1 MKLLKIYT
9 EVLKDIL
16 SDKPLKVK
24 VYPKD
29 DYLEVVCAPYTV
41 VYCVPKDSFPFDLN
55 SKRLSDG
62 VSSSGSLIPNN
73 LVANLEKA
81 TIIGYDMRMVDA
93 KEYLVAL
100 LKVNPDD
107 EKERPVMV
115 NKDLLKNFDKDA
127 ELRIVN
133 EVDRIHPVGV
143 YEKNNSG
150 DSALARLALPIM
162 RPNLTGGGNLV

>member
-24 VYPKD
+24 IYPKS
-29 DYLEVVCAPYTV
+29 DYLEVICAPYTV
-41 VYCVPKDSFPFDLN
+41 VYCVPKDSFPFDLY
-55 SKRLSDG
+55 SKRLSEG
-62 VSSSGSLIPNN
+62 VSETGSILPNN
-73 LVANLEKA
+73 VAVDSQKA
-81 TIIGYDMRMVDA
+81 TIVGYDMRTVDA

-107 EKERPVMV
+107 EKESPVMI

-133 EVDRIHPVGV
+133 EVDRIHPVSV
-143 YEKNNSG
+143 FEKNTSG
-150 DSALARLALPIM
+150 DYALAGLVLPIM
-162 RPNLTGGGNLV
+162 R

>member
-16 SDKPLKVK
+16 SDKPLKVNI
-24 VYPKD
+24 YPKS
-29 DYLEVVCAPYTV
+29 DYLEVICAPYTV

-55 SKRLSDG
+55 SKRLSEG
-62 VSSSGSLIPNN
+62 VSETGSILPNN
-73 LVANLEKA
+73 VVVDSQKA
-81 TIIGYDMRMVDA
+81 TIVGYDMRTVDA

-100 LKVNPDD
+100 LKVNPDG

-133 EVDRIHPVGV
+133 EYDRIHPVGV
-143 YEKNNSG
+143 FEKNTSG
-150 DSALARLALPIM
+150 DYALAGLVLPMM
-162 RPNLTGGGNLV
+162 R

>member
-24 VYPKD
+24 IYPKS
-29 DYLEVVCAPYTV
+29 DYLEVICAPYTV

-55 SKRLSDG
+55 SKRLSEG
-62 VSSSGSLIPNN
+62 VSETGSILPNN
-73 LVANLEKA
+73 VVVDSQKA
-81 TIIGYDMRMVDA
+81 TIVGYDMRTVDA

-107 EKERPVMV
+107 EKERPVMI

-133 EVDRIHPVGV
+133 EVDRIHLLGV
-143 YEKNNSG
+143 FEKNTSG
-150 DSALARLALPIM
+150 DYALAGLVLPIM
-162 RPNLTGGGNLV
+162 R

>member
-29 DYLEVVCAPYTV
+29 DYLEVVCAPHTV

-150 DSALARLALPIM
+150 DYALAGLVLPIM
-162 RPNLTGGGNLV
+162 R

>member
-1 MKLLKIYT
+1 MIKFKEQDMKLLKIYT

-55 SKRLSDG
+55 SKRLSEG
-62 VSSSGSLIPNN
+62 VSETGSILPNN

-81 TIIGYDMRMVDA
+81 TIVGYDMRIVDA

-143 YEKNNSG
+143 YEKNTSG
-150 DSALARLALPIM
+150 DYALAGLVLPMM
-162 RPNLTGGGNLV
+162 R

>member
-24 VYPKD
+24 IYPKS
-29 DYLEVVCAPYTV
+29 DYLEVICAPYTV

-62 VSSSGSLIPNN
+62 VSEIGSILPDR
-73 LVANLEKA
+73 VVVDSQKA
-81 TIIGYDMRMVDA
+81 TIVGYDMRIVDA

-107 EKERPVMV
+107 EKERPVMI

-143 YEKNNSG
+143 YEKNTSG
-150 DSALARLALPIM
+150 DYALAGLVLPIM
-162 RPNLTGGGNLV
+162 R

>member
-1 MKLLKIYT
+1 MIKFKGQDMKLLKIYT

-24 VYPKD
+24 IYPKS
-29 DYLEVVCAPYTV
+29 DYLEVICAPYV
-41 VYCVPKDSFPFDLN
+41 VAYCVPKDSFPFDLN

-62 VSSSGSLIPNN
+62 VSSSGSLIPNK
-73 LVANLEKA
+73 VVVDSQKA
-81 TIIGYDMRMVDA
+81 TIVGYDMRIVDT
-93 KEYLVAL
+93 KECLVAL

-143 YEKNNSG
+143 YEKNTSG
-150 DSALARLALPIM
+150 DYALAGLVLPIM
-162 RPNLTGGGNLV
+162 R

>member
-29 DYLEVVCAPYTV
+29 DYLEVICAPYTV
-41 VYCVPKDSFPFDLN
+41 VYCVPEDSFPFDLN
-55 SKRLSDG
+55 SKRLSEG
-62 VSSSGSLIPNN
+62 VSETGSILPNN
-73 LVANLEKA
+73 VVVDSQKA
-81 TIIGYDMRMVDA
+81 TIVGYDMRTVDA

-107 EKERPVMV
+107 EKERPVMI
-115 NKDLLKNFDKDA
+115 NKDLLKNFDKDV

-143 YEKNNSG
+143 FEKNTSG
-150 DSALARLALPIM
+150 DYALAGLVLPIM
-162 RPNLTGGGNLV
+162 R

>member
-29 DYLEVVCAPYTV
+29 DYLEVVCAPHTV

-81 TIIGYDMRMVDA
+81 TIIGYDMRIVDA

-133 EVDRIHPVGV
+133 EYDRIHPVGV
-143 YEKNNSG
+143 FEKNTSG
-150 DSALARLALPIM
+150 DYALAGLVLPIM
-162 RPNLTGGGNLV
+162 R

>member
-29 DYLEVVCAPYTV
+29 DYLEVICAPYTV

-55 SKRLSDG
+55 SKRLSEG
-62 VSSSGSLIPNN
+62 VSETGSILPNN
-73 LVANLEKA
+73 VVVDSQKA
-81 TIIGYDMRMVDA
+81 TIVGYDMRTVDA

-107 EKERPVMV
+107 EKERPVMI
-115 NKDLLKNFDKDA
+115 NKDLLKNFDKDV

-143 YEKNNSG
+143 FEKNTSG
-150 DSALARLALPIM
+150 DYALAGLVLPIM
-162 RPNLTGGGNLV
+162 R

>member
-29 DYLEVVCAPYTV
+29 DYLEVICAPYTV

-55 SKRLSDG
+55 SKRLSEG
-62 VSSSGSLIPNN
+62 VSETGSILPNN
-73 LVANLEKA
+73 VVVDSQKA
-81 TIIGYDMRMVDA
+81 TIVGYDMRTVDA
-93 KEYLVAL
+93 KEYLAAL

-107 EKERPVMV
+107 EKERPVMI

-143 YEKNNSG
+143 FEKNTSG
-150 DSALARLALPIM
+150 DYAIAGLVLPIM
-162 RPNLTGGGNLV
+162 R

>member
-81 TIIGYDMRMVDA
+81 TIIGYDMRIVDA

-133 EVDRIHPVGV
+133 EYDRIHPVGV
-143 YEKNNSG
+143 FEKNTSG
-150 DSALARLALPIM
+150 DYALAGLVLPIM
-162 RPNLTGGGNLV
+162 R

>member
-143 YEKNNSG
+143 FEKNTSG
-150 DSALARLALPIM
+150 DYALAGLVLPIM
-162 RPNLTGGGNLV
+162 R

>member
-24 VYPKD
+24 IYSKD
-29 DYLEVVCAPYTV
+29 DCLEVLWAPYTV
-41 VYCVPKDSFPFDLN
+41 VYCVPKNTFPFDLN
-55 SKRLSDG
+55 SERLSEM
-62 VSSSGSLIPNN
+62 VPNLGSVIPDN
-73 LVANLEKA
+73 LVDDLEKA
-81 TIIGYDMRMVDA
+81 TIVGYDMRIVDT
-93 KEYLVAL
+93 KECLVAL

-143 YEKNNSG
+143 FEKNTSG
-150 DSALARLALPIM
+150 DYALAGLVLPIM
-162 RPNLTGGGNLV
+162 R

>member
-24 VYPKD
+24 IYPKD

-81 TIIGYDMRMVDA
+81 TIIGYDMRIVDA

-107 EKERPVMV
+107 EKERPVMI

-143 YEKNNSG
+143 FEKNASG
-150 DSALARLALPIM
+150 DYALAGLVLPIM
-162 RPNLTGGGNLV
+162 R

>member
-1 MKLLKIYT
+1 MIKFKEQDMKLLKIYT

-29 DYLEVVCAPYTV
+29 DYLEVICSPYTV

-55 SKRLSDG
+55 SKRLSEG

-73 LVANLEKA
+73 LVSNLEKA

-133 EVDRIHPVGV
+133 EIDKIHPVGV
-143 YEKNNSG
+143 YEKNTSG
-150 DSALARLALPIM
+150 DYALAGLVLPMM
-162 RPNLTGGGNLV
+162 R

>member
-24 VYPKD
+24 IYPKS
-29 DYLEVVCAPYTV
+29 DYLEVICAPYTV

-55 SKRLSDG
+55 SKRLSEG
-62 VSSSGSLIPNN
+62 VSETGSILPNN
-73 LVANLEKA
+73 VVVDSQKA
-81 TIIGYDMRMVDA
+81 TIVGYDMRTVDA

-115 NKDLLKNFDKDA
+115 NKNLLRNFDKDA

-143 YEKNNSG
+143 FEKNTSG
-150 DSALARLALPIM
+150 DYALAGLVLPII
-162 RPNLTGGGNLV
+162 R

>member
-1 MKLLKIYT
+1 MIKFKEQDMKLLKIYT

-16 SDKPLKVK
+16 SDRPLKVK

-29 DYLEVVCAPYTV
+29 DYLEVICAPYTV

-55 SKRLSDG
+55 SKRLSEG
-62 VSSSGSLIPNN
+62 VSETGSILPNN
-73 LVANLEKA
+73 VVVDSQKA
-81 TIIGYDMRMVDA
+81 TIVGYDMRTVDA

-107 EKERPVMV
+107 EKERPVMI

-143 YEKNNSG
+143 FEKNTSG
-150 DSALARLALPIM
+150 DYALAGLVLPIM
-162 RPNLTGGGNLV
+162 R

>member
-1 MKLLKIYT
+1 MKLLKIYA

-29 DYLEVVCAPYTV
+29 DYLEVICAPYTV

-55 SKRLSDG
+55 SKRLSEG
-62 VSSSGSLIPNN
+62 VSETGSILPNN
-73 LVANLEKA
+73 VVVDSQKA
-81 TIIGYDMRMVDA
+81 TIVGYDMRTVDA

-107 EKERPVMV
+107 EKERPVMI

-143 YEKNNSG
+143 FEKNTSG
-150 DSALARLALPIM
+150 DYALAGLVLPIM
-162 RPNLTGGGNLV
+162 R

>member
-24 VYPKD
+24 IYPKS
-29 DYLEVVCAPYTV
+29 DYLEVICAPYTV
-41 VYCVPKDSFPFDLN
+41 VYCVPKDSFPFNLN

-62 VSSSGSLIPNN
+62 VSEIGSILPNK
-73 LVANLEKA
+73 VVVDSQKA
-81 TIIGYDMRMVDA
+81 TIIGYDMRTVDT
-93 KEYLVAL
+93 KECLVAL
-100 LKVNPDD
+100 LKINPDD
-107 EKERPVMV
+107 EKERPVMI

-143 YEKNNSG
+143 YEKNTSG
-150 DSALARLALPIM
+150 DYALAGLVLPIM
-162 RPNLTGGGNLV
+162 R

>member
-29 DYLEVVCAPYTV
+29 DYLEVICAPYTV

-55 SKRLSDG
+55 SKRLSEG
-62 VSSSGSLIPNN
+62 VSETGSILPNN
-73 LVANLEKA
+73 VAVDSQKA
-81 TIIGYDMRMVDA
+81 TIVGYDMRTVDA

-107 EKERPVMV
+107 EKESPVMI

-133 EVDRIHPVGV
+133 GVDRIHPVGV
-143 YEKNNSG
+143 FEKNTSG
-150 DSALARLALPIM
+150 DYALAGLVLPIM
-162 RPNLTGGGNLV
+162 R

>member
-1 MKLLKIYT
+1 MIKFKEQDMKLLKIYT

-73 LVANLEKA
+73 VVIDSQKA
-81 TIIGYDMRMVDA
+81 TIVGYDMRTVDT
-93 KEYLVAL
+93 KECLVAL
-100 LKVNPDD
+100 LKINPDD

-143 YEKNNSG
+143 YEKNTSG
-150 DSALARLALPIM
+150 DYALAGLVLPIM
-162 RPNLTGGGNLV
+162 R

>member
-24 VYPKD
+24 IYPKS
-29 DYLEVVCAPYTV
+29 DYLKVICAPYTV

-55 SKRLSDG
+55 SKRLSEG
-62 VSSSGSLIPNN
+62 VSETGSILPNN
-73 LVANLEKA
+73 VVVDSQKA
-81 TIIGYDMRMVDA
+81 TIVGYDMRTVDA

-133 EVDRIHPVGV
+133 EYDRIHPVGV
-143 YEKNNSG
+143 FEKNTSG
-150 DSALARLALPIM
+150 DYALAGLVLPIM
-162 RPNLTGGGNLV
+162 R

>member
-29 DYLEVVCAPYTV
+29 DYLEVICAPYTV

-55 SKRLSDG
+55 SKRLSEG
-62 VSSSGSLIPNN
+62 VSETGSILPNN
-73 LVANLEKA
+73 VVVDSQKA
-81 TIIGYDMRMVDA
+81 TIVGYDMRTVDA
-93 KEYLVAL
+93 KEYLAAL

-107 EKERPVMV
+107 EKERPVMI

-133 EVDRIHPVGV
+133 EVDRIHLVGV
-143 YEKNNSG
+143 FEKNTSG
-150 DSALARLALPIM
+150 DYALAGLVLPIM
-162 RPNLTGGGNLV
+162 R

>member
-1 MKLLKIYT
+1 MIKFKEQDMKLLKIYT

-143 YEKNNSG
+143 YEKNTSG
-150 DSALARLALPIM
+150 DYALAGLVLPIM
-162 RPNLTGGGNLV
+162 R

>member
-24 VYPKD
+24 IYPKS
-29 DYLEVVCAPYTV
+29 DYLEVICAPYTV
-41 VYCVPKDSFPFDLN
+41 VYCVPREPFPFDLN
-55 SKRLSDG
+55 SKRLSEG
-62 VSSSGSLIPNN
+62 VSETGSILPNN
-73 LVANLEKA
+73 VVVNSQKA
-81 TIIGYDMRMVDA
+81 TIVGYDMRTVDT

-107 EKERPVMV
+107 EKERPVMI

-127 ELRIVN
+127 ELRILN

-143 YEKNNSG
+143 FEKNTSG
-150 DSALARLALPIM
+150 DYTLAGLVLPIM
-162 RPNLTGGGNLV
+162 R

>member
-55 SKRLSDG
+55 SKRLSEG
-62 VSSSGSLIPNN
+62 VSETGSILPNN

-81 TIIGYDMRMVDA
+81 TIVGYDMRIVDA

-143 YEKNNSG
+143 YEKNTSG
-150 DSALARLALPIM
+150 DYALAGLVLPMM
-162 RPNLTGGGNLV
+162 R

>member
-24 VYPKD
+24 IYPKS
-29 DYLEVVCAPYTV
+29 DYLEVICAPYVV
-41 VYCVPKDSFPFDLN
+41 VYCVPRESFPFDLN
-55 SKRLSDG
+55 GERISEG
-62 VSSSGSLIPNN
+62 GSETGSILPNN
-73 LVANLEKA
+73 VVVDSQKA
-81 TIIGYDMRMVDA
+81 TIVGYDMRIVDA

-107 EKERPVMV
+107 EKERPVII

-143 YEKNNSG
+143 FEKNTSG
-150 DSALARLALPIM
+150 DYALAGLVLPIM
-162 RPNLTGGGNLV
+162 R

>member
-29 DYLEVVCAPYTV
+29 DYLEVICAPYTV

-55 SKRLSDG
+55 SKRLSEG
-62 VSSSGSLIPNN
+62 VSETGSILPNN
-73 LVANLEKA
+73 VVVNSQKA
-81 TIIGYDMRMVDA
+81 TIVGYDMRTVDA

-107 EKERPVMV
+107 EKERPVMI

-127 ELRIVN
+127 ELRIMN

-143 YEKNNSG
+143 FEKNTSG
-150 DSALARLALPIM
+150 DYALAGLVLPIM
-162 RPNLTGGGNLV
+162 R

>member
-62 VSSSGSLIPNN
+62 VSSSGSLIPNKAA
-73 LVANLEKA
+73 VDSQKA
-81 TIIGYDMRMVDA
+81 TIVGYDMRIVDA

-143 YEKNNSG
+143 FEKNTSG
-150 DSALARLALPIM
+150 DYALAGLVLPIM
-162 RPNLTGGGNLV
+162 R

>member
-29 DYLEVVCAPYTV
+29 DYLEVICAPYTV

-55 SKRLSDG
+55 SKRLSEG
-62 VSSSGSLIPNN
+62 VSETGSILPNN
-73 LVANLEKA
+73 VVVDSQKA
-81 TIIGYDMRMVDA
+81 TIVGYDMRTVDA

-107 EKERPVMV
+107 EKERPVMI
-115 NKDLLKNFDKDA
+115 NKDLLKNFDKDV

-143 YEKNNSG
+143 FEKNASG
-150 DSALARLALPIM
+150 DYALAGLVLPIM
-162 RPNLTGGGNLV
+162 R

>member
-55 SKRLSDG
+55 IKRLSEG
-62 VSSSGSLIPNN
+62 VSETGSILPNN

-81 TIIGYDMRMVDA
+81 TIVGYDMRIVDA

-100 LKVNPDD
+100 LKINPDD
-107 EKERPVMV
+107 EKERPVMI

-143 YEKNNSG
+143 YEKNTSG
-150 DSALARLALPIM
+150 DYALAGLVLPIM
-162 RPNLTGGGNLV
+162 R

>member
-29 DYLEVVCAPYTV
+29 DYLEVICAPYTV

-55 SKRLSDG
+55 SKRLSEG
-62 VSSSGSLIPNN
+62 VSETGSILPNN
-73 LVANLEKA
+73 VVDDLEKA
-81 TIIGYDMRMVDA
+81 TIVGYDMRTVDA

-107 EKERPVMV
+107 EKERPVMI

-133 EVDRIHPVGV
+133 EVDRIHLVGV
-143 YEKNNSG
+143 FEKNTSG
-150 DSALARLALPIM
+150 DYALAGLVLPIM
-162 RPNLTGGGNLV
+162 R

>member
-29 DYLEVVCAPYTV
+29 DYLEVICAPYTV

-55 SKRLSDG
+55 SKRLSEG
-62 VSSSGSLIPNN
+62 VSETGSLIPNN

-81 TIIGYDMRMVDA
+81 TIVGYDMRIVDA

-107 EKERPVMV
+107 EKERPVMI

-143 YEKNNSG
+143 FEKNTSG
-150 DSALARLALPIM
+150 DYALAGLVLPIM
-162 RPNLTGGGNLV
+162 R

>member
-29 DYLEVVCAPYTV
+29 DYLEVICAPYTV

-55 SKRLSDG
+55 SKRLSEG
-62 VSSSGSLIPNN
+62 VSETGSILPNN
-73 LVANLEKA
+73 VVVDSQKA
-81 TIIGYDMRMVDA
+81 TIVGYDMRTVDA

-107 EKERPVMV
+107 EKERPVMI

-133 EVDRIHPVGV
+133 EVDRIHLVGV
-143 YEKNNSG
+143 FEKNTSG
-150 DSALARLALPIM
+150 DYALAGLVLPIM
-162 RPNLTGGGNLV
+162 R

>member
-81 TIIGYDMRMVDA
+81 TIVGYDMRIVDA

-127 ELRIVN
+127 ELHIVN

-143 YEKNNSG
+143 FEKNTSG
-150 DSALARLALPIM
+150 DYALAGLVLPIM
-162 RPNLTGGGNLV
+162 R